1 ERLDTDDSPDLVIIQ
16 VYITNARRS
25 YELVDLYR
33 ARGVHVCLG
42 GLHVTSLPEEAAAHA
57 GLPRILIGFE
67 SLSTQNL
74 VATNKSQNHH
84 YRETINRL
92 SDLGIMVN
100 GSFVF
105 GLDADGPDVF
115 ERTVEWAV
123 SSGLTTATFH
133 IATPYP
139 GTAYHQELAAAG
151 RILHQDWER
160 YDTRHAV
167 FRPANMTVGQLE
179 AGYRRSYEQF
189 YTWRN
194 IAASAGRHDDRNHA
208 LRHFAYAA
216 GWKRF
221 EPAWN
226 YLIKAGQLNRML
238 PPLETILAGKGQPR
252 TLAEPTGLD
261 LDEQPRGPDQGGAG
275 RGTGATGGQAPRN
288 HCCTLGVSVRS
299 QSAISRG

>member
-1 ERLDTDDSPDLVIIQ
+1 MITSLPYLRSGDNKPSPDRIACLLQLAPTTPSLPPGEDDPPGPDRGEESVLAAHLETDDQVTVCDEHVERLDTDDSPDLVIIQ
-16 VYITNARRS
+16 VYITNTRRS
-25 YELVDLYR
+25 DEL
-33 ARGVHVCLG
+33 
-42 GLHVTSLPEEAAAHA
+42 A
-57 GLPRILIGFE
+57 GLPSIFIGFE

-84 YRETINRL
+84 YREAINRL

-139 GTAYHQELAAAG
+139 GAAYHQELAAAG

-167 FRPANMTVGQLE
+167 FQPANMTVDQLE

-194 IAASAGRHDDRNHA
+194 IAASPGRHDDRNHA

-216 GWKRF
+216 GWNT
-221 EPAWN
+221 AW
-226 YLIKAGQLNRML
+226 R
-238 PPLETILAGKGQPR
+238 
-252 TLAEPTGLD
+252 
-261 LDEQPRGPDQGGAG
+261 
-275 RGTGATGGQAPRN
+275 
-288 HCCTLGVSVRS
+288 VS
-299 QSAISRG
+299 

>member
-1 ERLDTDDSPDLVIIQ
+1 
-16 VYITNARRS
+16 TNARRS
-25 YELVDLYR
+25 YELADLYR

-57 GLPRILIGFE
+57 GLPSIFIGFE

-84 YRETINRL
+84 YREAINRL

-167 FRPANMTVGQLE
+167 FQPANMTVDQLE

-189 YTWRN
+189 YT
-194 IAASAGRHDDRNHA
+194 
-208 LRHFAYAA
+208 
-216 GWKRF
+216 
-221 EPAWN
+221 
-226 YLIKAGQLNRML
+226 
-238 PPLETILAGKGQPR
+238 
-252 TLAEPTGLD
+252 
-261 LDEQPRGPDQGGAG
+261 
-275 RGTGATGGQAPRN
+275 
-288 HCCTLGVSVRS
+288 
-299 QSAISRG
+299 